1 MLLFFRVYPPGG
13 FTNFLQSKST
23 PENSHLVGNTTSRP
37 PNSPSVPSV
46 LGSLPGENNA
56 IGKESINIDD
66 DETVENERTE
76 KRLNWTKDE
85 DVRLVSNLC

>member
-1 MLLFFRVYPPGG
+1 
-13 FTNFLQSKST
+13 
-23 PENSHLVGNTTSRP
+23 
-37 PNSPSVPSV
+37 
-46 LGSLPGENNA
+46 LPGENNA

-66 DETVENERTE
+66 DETAENERTE